1 MFYSQFILAKKG
13 PLGTIWIAAHLE
25 RKLRK
30 NQVADTDIG
39 VSVDSILFPDVPIAL
54 RLSSHLLLGVVRIY
68 SRKVNYL
75 FDDCSEAL
83 LKIKQAFRSTAVDLP
98 PEESTAPYHSITLPE
113 TFDLDDFE
121 LPDNDI
127 FQGNYVDHHVSTRE
141 QITLQDTME
150 GVVYSTSQF
159 GLDERFGDGDTSQ
172 IGLDLDEDLFLDNV
186 SAPGHAGVLLGLDAD
201 PQASVHPIIPLQKDV
216 ISEATAANGIG
227 NQIEGLAASTD
238 VMEYAQAPSTPG
250 LVEEPNLSSVQEALA
265 CDDHLE
271 PEDHNLTELVAKEN
285 LENASSVSSLH
296 YGDKVA
302 ADWTLLND
310 TNHDAVLSIPA
321 DENGYLLGEQKIKQ
335 AKPQGDSPSVAV
347 TDQISSECSVGK
359 AAAPDG
365 KDRAEDMQN
374 GTLSNHGPGI
384 LSVDQTHEE
393 FEEPHGLDETVGNP
407 IFSHAASDLEDPCHR
422 ECPGAENI
430 SEKSILTTSCPPVL
444 ECISENDNAS
454 LNPDV
459 SASNAA
465 CSYESPGRPHLENV
479 EAQALNSVVHEEMPP
494 CSVDV
499 VQACN
504 SHLNQTDLSSLG
516 ETSGREEEPHSTG
529 VSTDVQGE
537 VCHATGVLTPVW
549 EENQISIP
557 TSNEHIEADRS
568 KLDEK
573 MDNVI
578 SSDAQ
583 LLKSSTNS
591 DLPAPE
597 KLLSMPEGLV
607 DPPNDFLV
615 ELTPDKVLEGS
626 EGDGAAMKNISGKK
640 RSFTEST
647 LTLHSLNS
655 VETFGVS
662 KSRKTAESIPD
673 DDDLLSSIL
682 VGRRSSALKMKPT
695 PPPEVVSMK
704 RPRTAT
710 RSNASKRKVLMDDPM
725 VLHGDTIRQQLT
737 STEDIRRV
745 RKKAPCTRLEIWM
758 IQKQFLEDEIFSE
771 PISTGMSAELM
782 SLYNETYDLS
792 TVRVFENNASSEAA
806 KETELSVKPNV
817 TKEIGEE
824 GSVESLAV
832 RNDGEVESAQSLVQ
846 TENQHGEDHSL
857 GIHDND
863 TQVKTLQCE
872 FFGEIAE
879 MEIDG
884 QSIAVADASD
894 RDATHGVDSLSTAG
908 PISGDICDLSV
919 GSMVQSTLMEKTSGA
934 DSTQLIDELCV
945 SSFNQRLDTISVE
958 KDASAVDSSN
968 GKGVDTIEVA
978 ENNNDNIVGIGN
990 ESRQKGEPLM
1000 EETVGIQTVETRE
1013 EVHTVCAA
1021 PADNENSSL
1030 ATVTLEASGCSNL
1043 VVVAEDQTTEEIINY
1058 KSGIVN
1064 DVEVLDA
1071 ELGYDDKNPTSNSIC
1086 SEEPKIESSYAKEID
1101 EEMKNA
1107 FFNGEENIP
1116 LNDIEKPVFLEAE
1129 SHTFVDTEFTAI
1141 DHSAIEDHGDFANI
1155 TVGHD
1160 TEFLNVDDD
1169 EVADDDDY
1177 MPSAEENRFLE
1188 NSGWSSR
1195 TRAVAKYLQNLFDKE
1210 AEHGKKVIPM
1220 NNLLAGKTRKEA
1232 SRMFFE
1238 TLVLKTRDYIQ
1249 VEQEKP
1255 FDNIN
1260 VKPRVKLMKSDF

>member
-172 IGLDLDEDLFLDNV
+172 IGLDLDEDLFLDKV

-504 SHLNQTDLSSLG
+504 SHLNQTDFSSLG

-682 VGRRSSALKMKPT
+682 VGRRSSALKLKPT

-1000 EETVGIQTVETRE
+1000 EETVGIQTVETGE

-1129 SHTFVDTEFTAI
+1129 SHTVVDTEFTAI

>member
-172 IGLDLDEDLFLDNV
+172 IGLDLDEDLFLDKV

-271 PEDHNLTELVAKEN
+271 PEDHNLTELVAKGN

-347 TDQISSECSVGK
+347 MDQISSECSVGK

-806 KETELSVKPNV
+806 KEMELSVKPNV

-824 GSVESLAV
+824 GSVEYLAV

-863 TQVKTLQCE
+863 TQVKTLRCE

-1000 EETVGIQTVETRE
+1000 EETVGIQTVETGE

-1086 SEEPKIESSYAKEID
+1086 SEEPKIESSYAKEIN

-1129 SHTFVDTEFTAI
+1129 SHTVVDTEFTAI
-1141 DHSAIEDHGDFANI
+1141 DHSAIEYHGDFANI

>member
-172 IGLDLDEDLFLDNV
+172 IGLDLDEDLFLDKV

-504 SHLNQTDLSSLG
+504 SHLNQTDFSSLG

-704 RPRTAT
+704 RPRTAI

-806 KETELSVKPNV
+806 KEMELSVKPNV

>member
-172 IGLDLDEDLFLDNV
+172 IGLDLDEDLFLDKV

-504 SHLNQTDLSSLG
+504 SHLNQTDFSSLG

-682 VGRRSSALKMKPT
+682 VGRRSSALKLKPT

-704 RPRTAT
+704 RPRTAI

-806 KETELSVKPNV
+806 KEMELSVKPNV

-1000 EETVGIQTVETRE
+1000 EETVGIQTVETGE

>member
-172 IGLDLDEDLFLDNV
+172 IGLDLDEDLFLDKV

-271 PEDHNLTELVAKEN
+271 PEDHNLTQLVAKEN

-335 AKPQGDSPSVAV
+335 AKPRGDSPSVAV

-365 KDRAEDMQN
+365 IDRAEDMQN

-393 FEEPHGLDETVGNP
+393 FEVPHGLDETVGNP

-422 ECPGAENI
+422 ECPGTEHI

-695 PPPEVVSMK
+695 PPPEVASMK

-806 KETELSVKPNV
+806 KEMELSVKPNV

-824 GSVESLAV
+824 GSIESLAV

-863 TQVKTLQCE
+863 TQVKTLRCE

-919 GSMVQSTLMEKTSGA
+919 GSMVQSTLTEKTSGA

-978 ENNNDNIVGIGN
+978 ENNNDNIVGIGS

-1000 EETVGIQTVETRE
+1000 EETVGIQTVEIGE

-1129 SHTFVDTEFTAI
+1129 SHTVVDTEFTAI

-1169 EVADDDDY
+1169 EVADDEDY

>member
-172 IGLDLDEDLFLDNV
+172 IGLDLDEDLFLDKV

-347 TDQISSECSVGK
+347 MDQISSECSVGK

-393 FEEPHGLDETVGNP
+393 FEEPRGLDETVGNP

-806 KETELSVKPNV
+806 KEMELSVKPNV

-824 GSVESLAV
+824 GSVEYLAV

-863 TQVKTLQCE
+863 TQVKTLRCE

-1000 EETVGIQTVETRE
+1000 EETVGIQTVETGE

-1086 SEEPKIESSYAKEID
+1086 SEEPKIESSYAKEIN

-1129 SHTFVDTEFTAI
+1129 SHTVVDTEFTAI
-1141 DHSAIEDHGDFANI
+1141 DHSAIEYHGDFANI

>member
-172 IGLDLDEDLFLDNV
+172 IGLDLDEDLFLDKV

-335 AKPQGDSPSVAV
+335 AKPRGDSPSVAV

-393 FEEPHGLDETVGNP
+393 FEEPRGLDETVGNP

-695 PPPEVVSMK
+695 PPPEVASMK
-704 RPRTAT
+704 RPRTAI

-806 KETELSVKPNV
+806 KEMELSVKPNV

-863 TQVKTLQCE
+863 TQVKTLRCE

-978 ENNNDNIVGIGN
+978 ENNNDNIVGIGS

-1000 EETVGIQTVETRE
+1000 EETVGIQTVETGE

-1129 SHTFVDTEFTAI
+1129 SHTVVDTEFTAI
-1141 DHSAIEDHGDFANI
+1141 DHSAIEYHGDFANI

>member
-172 IGLDLDEDLFLDNV
+172 IGLDLDEDLFLDKV

-347 TDQISSECSVGK
+347 MDQISSECSVGK

-806 KETELSVKPNV
+806 KEMELSVKPNV

-824 GSVESLAV
+824 GSVEYLAV

-1000 EETVGIQTVETRE
+1000 EETVGIQTVETGE

-1086 SEEPKIESSYAKEID
+1086 SEEPKIESSYAKEIN

-1129 SHTFVDTEFTAI
+1129 SHTVVDTEFTAI
-1141 DHSAIEDHGDFANI
+1141 DHSAIEYHGDFANI

>member
-172 IGLDLDEDLFLDNV
+172 IGLDLDEDLFLDKV

-792 TVRVFENNASSEAA
+792 TVRVFENNASSEVA
-806 KETELSVKPNV
+806 KEMELSVKPNV

-1000 EETVGIQTVETRE
+1000 EETVGIQTVETGE

-1129 SHTFVDTEFTAI
+1129 SHTVVDTEFTAI

>member
-172 IGLDLDEDLFLDNV
+172 IGLDLDEDLFLDKV

-271 PEDHNLTELVAKEN
+271 PEDHNLTELVAKGN

-347 TDQISSECSVGK
+347 MDQISSECSVGK

-393 FEEPHGLDETVGNP
+393 FEEPRGLDETVGNP

-422 ECPGAENI
+422 ECPGTENI

-695 PPPEVVSMK
+695 PPPEVASMK
-704 RPRTAT
+704 RPRTAI

-806 KETELSVKPNV
+806 KEMELSVKPNV

-1000 EETVGIQTVETRE
+1000 EETVGIQTVETGE

-1086 SEEPKIESSYAKEID
+1086 SEEPKIESSYAKEIN

-1129 SHTFVDTEFTAI
+1129 SHTVVDTEFTAI
-1141 DHSAIEDHGDFANI
+1141 DHSAIEYHGDFANI